1 MEPSK
6 VLLLGNLEYPL
17 TTALLEILR
26 SSSGR
31 RPTQLQLESLKLEA
45 PFRNVEISQIVSDS
59 RPQLILLI
67 LPPCDDSSSET
78 LVQEIRS
85 AAPSASLIV
94 AIQNCRPEK
103 MLKLLEGGVADFL
116 AFPFKA
122 ADVLPRIWRVLDH
135 GPDSKSLTRK
145 LKMKLGLRQLIGA
158 SPVFLNE
165 LNKIPLVANCD
176 VNILITGETGTGK
189 ELCARAIHYLSSRA
203 SQPLIPI
210 NCGATPIDLLE
221 NELFGHERGAFTGAT
236 RSQPGLVQEA
246 SGGTLFLD
254 EIDCMPPLAQVKL
267 LRFIQEKEYRPLGST
282 KTRKAD
288 VRIISA
294 TNTPIEEAVRDG
306 KFRQDLYFRINII
319 PIKLPPLRDRPD
331 DIPLLTSHFVNKYA
345 AEFGK
350 RVDGLSPQAMRSLKT
365 YHWPGNV
372 RELEHIIERAIA
384 LSDKSL
390 LHELDVPTST
400 VTDDAMISFQQ
411 AKAKMVKDFEV
422 TYINGLLLAH
432 QGNITRAAQVARKNR
447 RAFWQLIR
455 KHGIDVNKFKPTTS
469 PM

>member
-6 VLLLGNLEYPL
+6 VLLLGNLECPV

-26 SSSGR
+26 SSSGP
-31 RPTQLQLESLKLEA
+31 RPAQLQLESVKLEV
-45 PFRNVEISQIVSDS
+45 PFINLKISQIVSDS
-59 RPQLILLI
+59 CPQLILLV
-67 LPPCDDSSSET
+67 LPPCEDRLSET
-78 LVQEIRS
+78 LVQEIK
-85 AAPSASLIV
+85 ATAPSAALIV
-94 AIQNCRPEK
+94 VIQNCRPKK
-103 MLKLLEGGVADFL
+103 MLRLLEGGVADFL

-122 ADVLPRIWRVLDH
+122 ADVLPRVWRVLEQN
-135 GPDSKSLTRK
+135 PDSKSLERNI
-145 LKMKLGLRQLIGA
+145 KMRLGLRQLIGG
-158 SPVFLNE
+158 SPVFLAE
-165 LNKIPLVANCD
+165 VKKIPLVAKCD

-189 ELCARAIHYLSSRA
+189 ELIARAIHYLSPRA

-210 NCGATPIDLLE
+210 NCGATPLELLE

-254 EIDCMPPLAQVKL
+254 EIDCLPPLAQVKL

-331 DIPLLTSHFVNKYA
+331 DIPLLTRHFVNKYA

-365 YHWPGNV
+365 YQWPGNV

-384 LSDKSL
+384 LSDNPL
-390 LHELDVPTST
+390 LDELDVPTST
-400 VTDDAMISFQQ
+400 VTEDATISFQQ
-411 AKAKMVKDFEV
+411 AKAKIVKDFEV

-455 KHGIDVNKFKPTTS
+455 KHGIDVDKFKPATS